1 MSFVQFYQSD
11 NPDSESIDAAMLRKK
26 VIIGFEY
33 LEN

>member
-11 NPDSESIDAAMLRKK
+11 IPDESIDAAILKKK